1 MHRRGLLDRRAR
13 GHGEERLRRLLER
26 LVVGRVEDAQDGR
39 ALQLRRLC
47 EALASRRARPLEA
60 SGCWVKEDPRFQL
73 APSRAVDAHDII
85 RPDHL

>member
-1 MHRRGLLDRRAR
+1 MFLTTGVPSGSKRYLLGPSRGL
-13 GHGEERLRRLLER
+13 
-26 LVVGRVEDAQDGR
+26 AQRQTQKRPDPKV
-39 ALQLRRLC
+39 

-60 SGCWVKEDPRFQL
+60 SGCPVKEDPRFQL